1 MRFAASILAAAGLLA
16 SSAALAQAPQ
26 AAPSTGDPVLDD
38 MLCFMVGGNPPP
50 QANEQQ
56 RAAFLTMGTYYVG
69 KLFGRDPNFDLAASA
84 EMYGNRLENVDY
96 GAQLQRCNQEFMEVG
111 RRLQAFGNS

>member
-1 MRFAASILAAAGLLA
+1 MKFAASILTAAGLLA

-56 RAAFLTMGTYYVG
+56 RAAFLTMGTFYTG
-69 KLFGRDPNFDLAASA
+69 KLFGRDPGFELGAAA
-84 EMYGNRLENVDY
+84 KKYGSRLDNVDY
-96 GAQLQRCNQEFMEVG
+96 AAQLQRCNQEFMRVG
-111 RRLQAFGNS
+111 QKLLEFGES